1 MTMASASTVGRRSPA
16 RSWTLRSQ
24 RTHSGAGGRR
34 DVLCSPTWIWGC
46 WTRKAHGAVQDLG
59 HCCSPGLLFPLP
71 GCLWVQEG
79 SALSFASRK
88 GGGEL
93 AQVPLSAAKGDRAPW
108 WLWPFFHPHMEL
120 SSCISETRVC
130 NQRCCDYPASISGG
144 LKGGGFLHEKK
155 KFFPLNPQCC
165 QELLSCLYR
174 NCPSCTPSLLG
185 MCFTR
190 NSDWPPWAYRKHPAK
205 KGKQIMWTELNF
217 PQGVIFLRLLLLNA
231 RASWQKDRE
240 EV

>member
-46 WTRKAHGAVQDLG
+46 WTQKAHGAVQDLG

-108 WLWPFFHPHMEL
+108 WLWPSFHPHMEL

-155 KFFPLNPQCC
+155 NSSLWI
-165 QELLSCLYR
+165 
-174 NCPSCTPSLLG
+174 PSAVRSYLA
-185 MCFTR
+185 
-190 NSDWPPWAYRKHPAK
+190 AYTETAHPALLPFWECALPETVTDLPEHTGSILLK
-205 KGKQIMWTELNF
+205 KESRSCEQ
-217 PQGVIFLRLLLLNA
+217 
-231 RASWQKDRE
+231 S
-240 EV
+240 